1 LFYLPNPLPGQG
13 VEAPDDRV
21 MSLWLADLGVNWL
34 LAKEQRKTDRRDR
47 RQTRRREKQVR
58 HEIDGPAR
66 RRDFEEERAEDA
78 VSEAAQEEAR
88 RIMAEALERA
98 GVE

>member
-1 LFYLPNPLPGQG
+1 
-13 VEAPDDRV
+13 
-21 MSLWLADLGVNWL
+21 MWLADLGVNWL

-66 RRDFEEERAEDA
+66 RREPKVEVM
-78 VSEAAQEEAR
+78 VSEAAQAEAR
-88 RIMAEALERA
+88 RRLAEALEWA
-98 GVE
+98 GVKD